1 MPLIKIP
8 RLFLLNENSCQ
19 GLSLISDIFC
29 GMTGDSVHGG
39 GRPRG
44 GQGGAVVGHRNRP
57 ELDRGSIWSSP
68 RNGIGPISNKNMG
81 FWKVS

>member
-29 GMTGDSVHGG
+29 GMTGDSVSVKFLPEFEVPDSLYMVGG
-39 GRPRG
+39 DLGEVR
-44 GQGGAVVGHRNRP
+44 A
-57 ELDRGSIWSSP
+57 
-68 RNGIGPISNKNMG
+68 GP
-81 FWKVS
+81 